1 MEWFHQKLM
10 ELILVIC
17 LKKQINCFEDKS
29 CFFAFQFLSFPS
41 LKAIINWWCFQTSLD
56 VVFFAI
62 RKSVVLQKSWACQ
75 PPSTFESSRIII
87 IPSYSIVWEKW
98 LSSHRRSSLGA
109 SRNFACPRKLH
120 NIIGSKT
127 FWRRGNAFFRY
138 STFKRYYKV
147 TNYNMSR

>member
-17 LKKQINCFEDKS
+17 LKKKQINCFEDKS
-29 CFFAFQFLSFPS
+29 CFFFCISISIISFSQSHYKLMVFSNLSEV
-41 LKAIINWWCFQTSLD
+41 D
-56 VVFFAI
+56 VVFFFAI

-127 FWRRGNAFFRY
+127 FWRRGNASFW
-138 STFKRYYKV
+138 
-147 TNYNMSR
+147 